1 MRNDCKNFGL
11 VNIKSLKVFAAKLSE
26 SVLKDLLLI
35 ETDVLDTNEFLVKV
49 DVWLKLIGRR

>member
-1 MRNDCKNFGL
+1 MINDCKNFGL

-35 ETDVLDTNEFLVKV
+35 EKDVLDTNEFLVKV
-49 DVWLKLIGRR
+49 DVWLKLIGRK